1 MIVGGRSDFKLSLEK
16 PEPIVAATGSGE
28 NTGYAGG
35 RMEYFYLFSSTMRW

>member
-1 MIVGGRSDFKLSLEK
+1 MIVKGCSDFKLSLEK
-16 PEPIVAATGSGE
+16 SEPTAAAAGSGE